1 MTSIAVIRW
10 RHDQKIP
17 LVFPVFIF
25 WPIMIVL
32 LVIGWSMQLGSSR
45 WKLRGKIIVLLT
57 RMINASQG
65 LRVSLRDDE
74 SFLAIT
80 VL

>member
-17 LVFPVFIF
+17 LVFPVFVF
-25 WPIMIVL
+25 WPILIVL
-32 LVIGWSMQLGSSR
+32 LVIGWSMQLGTSR
-45 WKLRGKIIVLLT
+45 WKLRGKYIVLMT
-57 RMINASQG
+57 RLINGMRG
-65 LRVSLRDDE
+65 LRVSLRDDD
-74 SFLAIT
+74 SFLTII

>member
-1 MTSIAVIRW
+1 
-10 RHDQKIP
+10 
-17 LVFPVFIF
+17 
-25 WPIMIVL
+25 MIVL